1 MKLGFIGGGNMAS
14 AIIRGLISSGFVSG
28 ENISVSDKD
37 IEKISQFK
45 GLGATVTDSN
55 IEVAE
60 GSDVIVF
67 AVKPNILPN
76 VLEETKCVLAGKIV
90 ISIAAGTMLSDIEK
104 IIGNDKKIVRVM
116 PNTPAQVNCGMA
128 VICPNKNAKEED
140 VKIVS
145 NLFDAVGSSVVLD
158 EKYMNAAT
166 ALHGSSP
173 AYIYMLIEAMAD
185 SGVKY
190 GIPKDIALK
199 LVSKAVEGSA
209 KMVMET
215 GIHPSKLCD
224 NVCSPGGTTIAAVC
238 ELEKCGFKTALYQAI
253 DACVN
258 RAEEMSKQSN

>member
-14 AIIRGLISSGFVSG
+14 AIIKGLISSGFING

-37 IEKISQFK
+37 IEKIAYF
-45 GLGATVTDSN
+45 GELGVYTTADNTEIIN
-55 IEVAE
+55 R
-60 GSDVIVF
+60 SDVIVF
-67 AVKPNILPN
+67 AVKPNILPK
-76 VLEETKCVLAGKIV
+76 VLEETKAFLEGKLI
-90 ISIAAGTMLSDIEK
+90 ISIAAGTKLSDIEK
-104 IIGNDKKIVRVM
+104 IVGTDKKVVRVM

-128 VICPNKNAKEED
+128 VICPNKKAED
-140 VKIVS
+140 SDIKFVS
-145 NLFDAVGSSVVLD
+145 DLFDAVGSSVILD
-158 EKYMNAAT
+158 EKYINAAT

-173 AYIYMLIEAMAD
+173 AYIYMMIDALAD

-224 NVCSPGGTTIAAVC
+224 NVCSPGGTTIAAVG
-238 ELEKCGFKTALYQAI
+238 ELERCGFKTALWQAV
-253 DACVN
+253 DACVE
-258 RAEEMSKQSN
+258 RAEEMSK

>member
-14 AIIRGLISSGFVSG
+14 AIISGLISSGFVCG
-28 ENISVSDKD
+28 EEVSVSDKD
-37 IEKISQFK
+37 IEKIAHFME
-45 GLGATVTDSN
+45 LGVHITDN
-55 IEVAE
+55 NVAVADGAEV
-60 GSDVIVF
+60 VVF
-67 AVKPNILPN
+67 AVKPNILPK
-76 VLEETKCVLAGKIV
+76 VLEETKGALDGKIV

-104 IIGNDKKIVRVM
+104 IIGTDKRIVRVM

-128 VICPNKNAKEED
+128 VICPNKNAKEGD

-145 NLFDAVGSSVVLD
+145 ALFDAVGSSVVLD
-158 EKYMNAAT
+158 EKYINAAT

-173 AYIYMLIEAMAD
+173 AYIYMLIDAMAD

-209 KMVMET
+209 RMVMET
-215 GIHPSKLCD
+215 GIHPSTLCD

-253 DACVN
+253 DACVK